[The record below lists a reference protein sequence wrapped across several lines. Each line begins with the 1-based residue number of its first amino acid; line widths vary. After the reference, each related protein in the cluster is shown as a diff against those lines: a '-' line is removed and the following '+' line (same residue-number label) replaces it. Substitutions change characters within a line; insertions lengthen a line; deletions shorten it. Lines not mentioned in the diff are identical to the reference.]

1 MTNPTAAAPAAPN
14 PAAAFYAGLVARSL
28 GVALRMSQSVAP
40 AAATRL
46 ALRLFFTPM
55 PFKLAARRRPLP
67 AGWQVE
73 HWPFEQGTMAV
84 YRRRAAGEGERPTV
98 LLVHGWAGSAQQ
110 MLLLADTLHAAGLE
124 PVMLDFPAHG
134 RSAGWRATLPQ
145 FVRALWAASARLGP
159 LHGVVAHSLGAV
171 ATAHAAANGLPVQRL
186 ALLAPSPPPALFLQW
201 FARSLALGEGLPQ
214 RMGALIERVEGV
226 PLQRFDPGWLGPRV
240 AQPTLVV
247 HDEHDR
253 VSPLAVG
260 QRLAH
265 ALREASLM
273 VTQTLGHRRVLGDAA
288 VAAAVTAHLQPARHA
303 ERAPGR
309 PNGSEM

>member
-1 MTNPTAAAPAAPN
+1 MSTPTVAASN
-14 PAAAFYAGLVARSL
+14 PAASFYASLGARSL
-28 GVALRMSQSVAP
+28 GFALRLSQSVAP

-55 PFKLAARRRPLP
+55 PLKLAARRRPLP

-73 HWPFEQGTMAV
+73 HWPFEQGAMAV
-84 YRRRAAGEGERPTV
+84 YRRVPKEGEGERPTV

-110 MLLLADTLHAAGLE
+110 MLTLADVLHADGFA

-159 LHGVVAHSLGAV
+159 LHGVVAHSLGAL

-186 ALLAPSPPPALFLQW
+186 ALLAASPPPSLFLQW
-201 FARSLALGEGLPQ
+201 FARSLSLGDSLPQ
-214 RMGALIERVEGV
+214 RMGAVIERVEGV
-226 PLQRFDPGWLGPRV
+226 PLVRFDPGWLGPRLQ
-240 AQPTLVV
+240 QPTLFV
-247 HDEHDR
+247 HDEDDR

-260 QRLAH
+260 QRLAQ
-265 ALREASLM
+265 AVPGSTL
-273 VTQTLGHRRVLGDAA
+273 VTTRTLGHRRVLADAA
-288 VAAAVTAHLQPARHA
+288 VAQAVTAHLRAGRDGA
-303 ERAPGR
+303 ER

>member
-1 MTNPTAAAPAAPN
+1 MTNPTVAAPAATHN
-14 PAAAFYAGLVARSL
+14 PAAAFYAGLIARSL
-28 GVALRMSQSVAP
+28 GLALRVSQSVAP

-55 PFKLAARRRPLP
+55 PLKLAARRRPLP
-67 AGWQVE
+67 AGWRVE
-73 HWPFEQGTMAV
+73 HWPFEQGAMAV
-84 YRRRAAGEGERPTV
+84 YRRQPDGEGERPTV
-98 LLVHGWAGSAQQ
+98 LLVHGWAGDAQQ
-110 MLLLADTLHAAGLE
+110 MLTLADALHDSGLD

-201 FARSLALGEGLPQ
+201 FARSLSLSDSLPQ
-214 RMGALIERVEGV
+214 RMGSVIERVEGV

-247 HDEHDR
+247 HDENDR

-260 QRLAH
+260 ERLAQ
-265 ALREASLM
+265 ALAVASLL
-273 VTQTLGHRRVLGDAA
+273 VTQALGHRRVLADAA
-288 VAAAVTAHLQPARHA
+288 VVKAVTAHLHIG
-303 ERAPGR
+303 GR

>member
-1 MTNPTAAAPAAPN
+1 MSPPSAGAATAAHPTTN
-14 PAAAFYAGLVARSL
+14 PAAGFYAGLIARSL
-28 GVALRMSQSVAP
+28 GLALRLSQSVAP

-55 PFKLAARRRPLP
+55 PFKWTARRRPLP
-67 AGWQVE
+67 SGWRVE
-73 HWPFEQGTMAV
+73 HWPFEHGAMAV
-84 YRRRAAGEGERPTV
+84 YRRTATTASDRPVV
-98 LLVHGWAGSAQQ
+98 LLVHGWAGSASQ
-110 MLLLADTLHAAGLE
+110 MLTLADTLDAAGLE

-171 ATAHAAANGLPVQRL
+171 ATAHAAANGLPVQSL
-186 ALLAPSPPPALFLQW
+186 VLLAASPPPALFLQW
-201 FARSLALGEGLPQ
+201 FARSLGLGDGLPA
-214 RMGALIERVEGV
+214 RMGAVIERVEGV
-226 PLQRFDPGWLGPRV
+226 PLARFDPGWLGPRLH
-240 AQPTLVV
+240 QPTLVV

-260 QRLAH
+260 QRLAQ
-265 ALREASLM
+265 ALPAATLLT
-273 VTQTLGHRRVLGDAA
+273 TQALGHRRVLGDAA
-288 VAAAVTAHLQPARHA
+288 VAQAVAAHLALA
-303 ERAPGR
+303 ER

>member
-1 MTNPTAAAPAAPN
+1 
-14 PAAAFYAGLVARSL
+14 
-28 GVALRMSQSVAP
+28 
-40 AAATRL
+40 
-46 ALRLFFTPM
+46 
-55 PFKLAARRRPLP
+55 
-67 AGWQVE
+67 
-73 HWPFEQGTMAV
+73 
-84 YRRRAAGEGERPTV
+84 
-98 LLVHGWAGSAQQ
+98 
-110 MLLLADTLHAAGLE
+110 LADSLHAAGLD
-124 PVMLDFPAHG
+124 PVLLDFPAHG

-171 ATAHAAANGLPVQRL
+171 AAAHAAANGLPVQRL

-201 FARSLALGEGLPQ
+201 FARSLGLGDGLPQ
-214 RMGALIERVEGV
+214 RMGAQIERVEGV
-226 PLQRFDPGWLGPRV
+226 PLVRFDPGWLGPRV

-260 QRLAH
+260 QRLAQ
-265 ALREASLM
+265 ALRGASLL

-288 VAAAVTAHLQPARHA
+288 VAAAVTAHLQPTQGV
-303 ERAPGR
+303 GR

>member
-1 MTNPTAAAPAAPN
+1 MTNSTVATPAAAN
-14 PAAAFYAGLVARSL
+14 PAAAFYAGLIARSL
-28 GVALRMSQSVAP
+28 GLALRASQSVAP

-55 PFKLAARRRPLP
+55 PLKLAARRRPVP
-67 AGWQVE
+67 PGWRVE
-73 HWPFEQGTMAV
+73 HWPFEQGAMAV
-84 YRRRAAGEGERPTV
+84 YRRHPEGHPGEGERPTV
-98 LLVHGWAGSAQQ
+98 LLVHGWAGDAQQ
-110 MLLLADTLHAAGLE
+110 MLTLADALHADGLD

-134 RSAGWRATLPQ
+134 RSQGWRATLPQ

-201 FARSLALGEGLPQ
+201 FARSLSLGDSLPL
-214 RMGALIERVEGV
+214 RMGKLIERVEGV
-226 PLQRFDPGWLGPRV
+226 PLLRFDPAWLGPRV

-247 HDEHDR
+247 HDENDR

-260 QRLAH
+260 QRLAQ
-265 ALREASLM
+265 AVRGASLL
-273 VTQTLGHRRVLGDAA
+273 VTQALGHRRVLADASVAAA
-288 VAAAVTAHLQPARHA
+288 VAAHLRA
-303 ERAPGR
+303 EGR
-309 PNGSEM
+309 PNGSGM

>member
-1 MTNPTAAAPAAPN
+1 MAVPSAAAATAN
-14 PAAAFYAGLVARSL
+14 PADGFYAGLIARSL
-28 GVALRMSQSVAP
+28 GLALRLSQSVAP

-55 PFKLAARRRPLP
+55 PFKWTARRRPLP
-67 AGWQVE
+67 RGWRVE
-73 HWPFEQGTMAV
+73 HWPFEQGAMAV
-84 YRRRAAGEGERPTV
+84 YRRTAAAAAAAPERPVV
-98 LLVHGWAGSAQQ
+98 LLVHGWAGSASQ
-110 MLLLADTLHAAGLE
+110 MLALADMLDAAGLE

-171 ATAHAAANGLPVQRL
+171 AAAHAAANGLPVQRL
-186 ALLAPSPPPALFLQW
+186 ALLAASPPPALFLQW
-201 FARSLALGEGLPQ
+201 FARSLGLGDGLPA
-214 RMGALIERVEGV
+214 RMGAVIERVEGV
-226 PLQRFDPGWLGPRV
+226 PLARFDPGWLGPRLQ
-240 AQPTLVV
+240 QPTLVV

-260 QRLAH
+260 QRLAQ
-265 ALREASLM
+265 ALPAATLLT
-273 VTQTLGHRRVLGDAA
+273 TQRLGHRRVLGDAA
-288 VAAAVTAHLQPARHA
+288 VAQAVAAHLALA
-303 ERAPGR
+303 ER